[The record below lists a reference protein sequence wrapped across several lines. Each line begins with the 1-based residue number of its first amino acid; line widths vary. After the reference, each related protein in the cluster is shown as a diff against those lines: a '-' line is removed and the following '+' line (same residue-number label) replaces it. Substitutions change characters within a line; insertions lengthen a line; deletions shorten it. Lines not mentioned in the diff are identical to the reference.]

1 MKEPQTR
8 KLVMDTSTDNT
19 SLKSQYTAQITA
31 DLERNTAE
39 H

>member
-1 MKEPQTR
+1 MH
-8 KLVMDTSTDNT
+8 TSTDNT
-19 SLKSQYTAQITA
+19 NLKSQYAVQITA